1 MAMMLLDTAQVRTV
15 EAAKHLN
22 AMIFTIGHHE
32 VAIAI
37 KRYAAT

>member
-22 AMIFTIGHHE
+22 AMIFTIGHYE

-37 KRYAAT
+37 KRYATT